1 MEQNCYSAVL
11 PMSSHLHGGSSASR
25 HCSLRLQSCLGAAV
39 PSAVLPKTGE
49 EKQNAAMQGIMQGIV
64 QGIVQPSL
72 GWLGRCA
79 AQGLRIAG
87 CPAWPVQRRAL
98 HGEVMRGSSAMQGLC
113 IALCPA

>member
-1 MEQNCYSAVL
+1 M
-11 PMSSHLHGGSSASR
+11 
-25 HCSLRLQSCLGAAV
+25 

-72 GWLGRCA
+72 GWLGCCA

-98 HGEVMRGSSAMQGLC
+98 HGETVLC
-113 IALCPA
+113 KPALQSCVGAHCVC